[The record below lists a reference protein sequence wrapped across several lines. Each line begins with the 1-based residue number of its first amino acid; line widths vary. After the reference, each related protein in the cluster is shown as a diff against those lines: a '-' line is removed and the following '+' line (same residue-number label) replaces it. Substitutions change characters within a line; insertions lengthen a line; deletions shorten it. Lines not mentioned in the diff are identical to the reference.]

1 MGRQSKRNYG
11 SWEISNIVPEERMSR
26 VGVIFWEKGDG
37 VSKQYSKII
46 ENLGY
51 EIVDFL
57 FDDKVPSQ
65 LDAVFLHAPWGSMV
79 PLSNQLLEYPKSE
92 RPKLIWWI
100 TEQLPDPALPEW
112 FRYGLSRLRSRLERI
127 AYHQVASG
135 VWRCRPSLRWSTQK
149 FFRFRYYGDLYWLR
163 DADVLSLLVVSSPWI
178 ANFLRQ
184 RDFAPFNPEGPSY
197 YPDWGADLNMER
209 DIPVLWI
216 GKIATARRRRLLN
229 AISSELQKRNLD
241 LMMVDGEHH
250 PYVFGQ
256 ERTILL
262 NRTKIVLNL
271 LRTEWDN
278 NAMRFHLASLNRAMI
293 VTEPMLSHTSF
304 VSGEHLVEA
313 PINQIVD
320 CICYYLAH
328 DLERQKIVDNAYELI
343 TRTTRQ
349 EVIAKVM
356 EVALG
361 KK

>member
-1 MGRQSKRNYG
+1 MG
-11 SWEISNIVPEERMSR
+11 R
-26 VGVIFWEKGDG
+26 VGVIYWTKDDG
-37 VSKQYSKII
+37 VSKQYSKIF

-51 EIVDFL
+51 EVVDFL

-65 LDAVFLHAPWGSMV
+65 LDAVFLHGPWGSMV
-79 PLSNQLLEYPKSE
+79 PLSNQLLEYPKPE

-100 TEQLPDPALPEW
+100 SEQLPDPALPEW
-112 FRYGLSRLRSRLERI
+112 FLYDLGRLRSRLERI

-135 VWRCRPSLRWSTQK
+135 GWRCRPSLRWSTQK
-149 FFRFRYYGDLYWLR
+149 FSRFRYYGDLYWLR

-178 ANFLRQ
+178 ANYLKQKGF
-184 RDFAPFNPEGPSY
+184 DPFNPAGPGY

-216 GKIATARRRRLLN
+216 GKIATARRRRMLN

-250 PYVFGQ
+250 PYVFGH

-271 LRTEWDN
+271 LRAKWDN

-293 VTEPMLSHTSF
+293 VTEPMLPHTSF

-320 CICYYLAH
+320 SICYYFSH

-343 TRTTRQ
+343 TRTSRQ

-356 EVALG
+356 DVALG
-361 KK
+361 KENINDKQRTSGKLMG

>member
-1 MGRQSKRNYG
+1 MG
-11 SWEISNIVPEERMSR
+11 R
-26 VGVIFWEKGDG
+26 VGVIYWRNGDG
-37 VSKQYSKII
+37 VSKQYSKIF
-46 ENLGY
+46 ENLGH
-51 EIVDFL
+51 EVFDFL
-57 FDDKVPSQ
+57 FNDKVPSQ
-65 LDAVFLHAPWGSMV
+65 LDVVFLHGPWRSMV

-100 TEQLPDPALPEW
+100 SEQLPNPALPECY
-112 FRYGLSRLRSRLERI
+112 RYGMGRLRSFLERT

-135 VWRCRPSLRWSTQK
+135 VWRCRSSLRWSTQK
-149 FFRFRYYGDLYWLR
+149 FSRFRYYGDLCWLR
-163 DADVLSLLVVSSPWI
+163 DANVLSLLVVSSPWI
-178 ANFLRQ
+178 ANYLRQ
-184 RDFAPFNPEGPSY
+184 RDFAPFNPECLSY

-229 AISSELQKRNLD
+229 AISNELQNRDLD

-250 PYVFGQ
+250 PYIFGQ

-271 LRTEWDN
+271 LRAKWDN

-293 VTEPMLSHTSF
+293 VTEPMLPHTSF

-320 CICYYLAH
+320 SICYYLSH
-328 DLERQKIVDNAYELI
+328 DLERQKIADNAYELI

-361 KK
+361 KENIVDKQRS